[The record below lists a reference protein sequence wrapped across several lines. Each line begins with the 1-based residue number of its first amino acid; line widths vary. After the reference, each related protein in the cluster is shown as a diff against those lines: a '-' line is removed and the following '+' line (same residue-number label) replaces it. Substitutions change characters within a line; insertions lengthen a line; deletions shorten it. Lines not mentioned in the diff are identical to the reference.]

1 MKKLEPNSDNLADKL
16 ERALSLNKAILS
28 VSLDAIITIT
38 SKSEVVDFNEAATHI
53 FGWQKEEIIGQQMV
67 EYIVP
72 PELRAAHM
80 AGMQCYLET
89 GKGPVLN
96 KRMELPALHKEGH
109 QFPIE
114 IAISPLITGD
124 DTMFIAFIRDITDHK
139 KAETELRLAART
151 FDSDEAIT
159 ITDRGNK
166 IIRVN
171 NAFTRITGYE
181 AEEVL
186 GMDHSV
192 LASGR
197 HDTEF
202 YQDMWRQILERGNW
216 SGEIYNRRK
225 NGEIFP
231 EHLYISAV
239 KDTNGEITHYVAH
252 FVDISKQK
260 ENEEKLLQAQYEA
273 EAASNAKGLFL
284 ANMSHEIRTPMNGVL
299 GILDLLMDTSLD
311 SKQRHLVKTGQA
323 SGAHLLNIINDILD
337 YSKMDAGHLELA
349 SVSFDLYALLDSIM
363 EVLQPQTQNKH
374 LAFTLEKSSVLV
386 QYVKGDP
393 FRLRQIL
400 LNLISNAIK
409 FTDQGAVKVHVSSTP
424 GKQGNSTLHISVEDT
439 GIGVAPED
447 RDSLFD
453 VFTMADQSHTRTSE
467 GSGLGLAIC
476 KQLVTRM
483 GGNISFDSEAGKG
496 SLFHVEVELE
506 NGDPNE
512 IDNSH
517 QVYGL
522 RLKPKENTRVLL
534 AEDNL
539 ANQTVIKSILEHAGL
554 IVDIACNGQ
563 EAIEAVRT
571 DHYDIVLMDI
581 SMPEVGGIEA
591 TRLIRGL
598 DEGRGDLPIV
608 AITAHALPG
617 DRERFIEAGMNN
629 YLTKPINRDAMLR
642 VIAHLTGDSTTLK
655 AAVYENH
662 DDTDG
667 PDAEYGDELMNE
679 SVLLQLA
686 RDTGTEVLPKLLE
699 LYTKDA
705 RARISRIEKAV
716 TAKDYQ
722 ILEFESHTLGS
733 SAGAHSNLRLQ
744 RIARQ
749 IEHLCQKNE
758 HELALEYAKALS
770 EIAETSL
777 QLLTERAADGFEL
790 SR

>member
-1 MKKLEPNSDNLADKL
+1 MKKLEPDSDNLADKL

-159 ITDRGNK
+159 ITDRDNK

-202 YQDMWRQILERGNW
+202 YQDIWRQLLERGNW

-239 KDTNGEITHYVAH
+239 KDANGEITHYVAH

-409 FTDQGAVKVHVSSTP
+409 FTDQGVVKVHVSSTP

-483 GGNISFDSEAGKG
+483 GGNISFDSEVGKG

-629 YLTKPINRDAMLR
+629 YLTKPIDRDTMLR
-642 VIAHLTGDSTTLK
+642 VIAHLTGDSATLK
-655 AAVYENH
+655 AAVNENH

-686 RDTGTEVLPKLLE
+686 RDTSTEVLPKLLE

-705 RARISRIEKAV
+705 RARISRIEEAV

-722 ILEFESHTLGS
+722 TLEFESHTLGS

>member
-159 ITDRGNK
+159 ITDRDNK

-202 YQDMWRQILERGNW
+202 YQDIWRQLLERGNW

-260 ENEEKLLQAQYEA
+260 ENEDKLLQAQYEA

-299 GILDLLMDTSLD
+299 GILDLLIDTRLD

-409 FTDQGAVKVHVSSTP
+409 FTDQGAVKVHVSSTL
-424 GKQGNSTLHISVEDT
+424 GKQGNSTLHFSVEDT

-483 GGNISFDSEAGKG
+483 GGNISFDSEVGKG

-554 IVDIACNGQ
+554 IVDIVCNGQ

-581 SMPEVGGIEA
+581 SMPKVGGIEA

-662 DDTDG
+662 DDADG
-667 PDAEYGDELMNE
+667 PDAEYGDKLMNE

-705 RARISRIEKAV
+705 RARISRIEEAV

-749 IEHLCQKNE
+749 IEHLCQKDE
-758 HELALEYAKALS
+758 HELALEYAEALS

-777 QLLTERAADGFEL
+777 QLLTERAADGF
-790 SR
+790 